1 MMARLKKIR
10 LTVFCT
16 VLVLLFA
23 FAGKAIVSAK
33 TSDYTYHYDV
43 YGDAISSPNAY
54 RVSAYLLGTSFDIG
68 AFRDPQGLYARGNTL
83 YVCDSGNN
91 RIVMITVGDDGSYS
105 AASIITQ
112 VTIGGVET
120 PLNYPMDVF
129 EDDNGDLYIADT
141 NNQRILRLDQDRNFM
156 MELNKPVDETFSE
169 TAEFLP
175 TKLVVDQAG
184 RIFVQAR
191 NVNKGLMEFDPQGDF
206 VGYMGANRVKVNPID
221 LFWKSIASK
230 NQRAAMELF
239 VPTEYN
245 NVCIDD
251 RGFLYVTNTS
261 AKTESVRRLN
271 AQGDDILVRNGI
283 EPPMGDLI
291 TDSEPEEVSKFI
303 DVAAL
308 ENDSYVCFDRT
319 RGRLFVYDSQ
329 GNLLY
334 AFGGVGNRE
343 GSFLIPAAI
352 EAMGRSLFALDS
364 RTGAITRFDL
374 TEYGAAINDALTEYK
389 KGHYDESAKKWEE
402 VLKLNGNYDMAYIG
416 IGRSALRTGDYAT
429 AMKYFRAKADF
440 SNWSK
445 AFQQYRKLWMEENLW
460 WILLVLSALM
470 IGPPVVK
477 GMRKFIKEV
486 REA

>member
-1 MMARLKKIR
+1 MARCKKMISI
-10 LTVFCT
+10 VFFT
-16 VLVLLFA
+16 VLILLFISTGNSIA
-23 FAGKAIVSAK
+23 LAK
-33 TSDYTYHYDV
+33 TSNYTYNYDV
-43 YGDAISSPNAY
+43 YGEAVSSPNAY
-54 RVSAYLLGTSFDIG
+54 RVSAYLLGTNFDIG
-68 AFRDPQGLYARGNTL
+68 AFRDPQGLYVRGNKL

-91 RIVMITVGDDGSYS
+91 RIVIITVGDDGSYS
-105 AASIITQ
+105 ISDIITQ
-112 VTIGGVET
+112 VTIENAESA
-120 PLNYPMDVF
+120 LNYPMDVF
-129 EDDNGDLYIADT
+129 EDNNGDLYIADT
-141 NNQRILRLDQDRNFM
+141 NNQRILRLDKDKNFI
-156 MELNKPVDETFSE
+156 MELSKPVNETFSE

-175 TKLVVDQAG
+175 TKLVVDKAG

-206 VGYMGANRVKVNPID
+206 AGYMGANRVKVNPID
-221 LFWKSIASK
+221 LFWKNIASRK
-230 NQRAAMELF
+230 QRAAMELF

-251 RGFLYVTNTS
+251 RGFIYATNTS
-261 AKTESVRRLN
+261 STTDSVRRFN

-283 EPPMGDLI
+283 EDPVGDLI
-291 TDSEPEEVSKFI
+291 KGTSSSIEASKFI

-343 GSFLIPAAI
+343 GSFLIPVAI
-352 EAMGRSLFALDS
+352 EAMGCSLFALDS
-364 RTGAITRFDL
+364 RTGAVTRFDL
-374 TEYGAAINDALTEYK
+374 TEYGTIINDALTEYK
-389 KGHYDESAKKWEE
+389 RGHYDESAKKWEE

-429 AMKYFRAKADF
+429 AMKCFRVKGDF
-440 SNWSK
+440 ANWSK
-445 AFQQYRKLWMEENLW
+445 AFQQYRKLWMEENLR
-460 WILLVLSALM
+460 WILLILGALI
-470 IGPPVVK
+470 IGSPLVR
-477 GMRKFIKEV
+477 GMRKLIKEV